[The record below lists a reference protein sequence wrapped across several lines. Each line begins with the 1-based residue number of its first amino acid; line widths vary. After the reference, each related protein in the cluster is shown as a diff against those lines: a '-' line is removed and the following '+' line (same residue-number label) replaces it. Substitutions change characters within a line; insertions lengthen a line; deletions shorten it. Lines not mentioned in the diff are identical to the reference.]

1 VKAMTNETSDRKIT
15 DLQEIKNLIQ
25 KHNPFTNQVTSQHQ
39 VWSNDYFGVETIN
52 QNAFDQI
59 LSIIDQVETN
69 KLENNE
75 SQLEGAFII
84 GERGLGKTQ
93 LIARLHHYL
102 HANGQAFFVYMNE
115 YENLDL
121 IDSEALQALVYSLR
135 RESITKV
142 TQWQILAAE
151 MFFDARGERKHTIEQ
166 VVKQSLVLFKQNAKK
181 INEWTF
187 AISQKVAH
195 IKNMYVIRAI
205 ILTLVPQCVS
215 FALMW
220 LSGKKL
226 TEESA
231 RILGLPTEWEGNALD
246 HINDLLCL
254 ITRYRK
260 VVFCFDELDTPAI
273 SSQMLTTAQI
283 VTSLAKIPTFYNQ
296 PIVFLLAMFPKTHR
310 DEIHDCKDSPMVSTI
325 KAAEERIKYKI
336 ELGELDFTA
345 SLALI
350 ENRLQSFYNH
360 HNVTPPHSFYPFRK
374 EYLVKTFSSGTAI
387 ARRVLRWSE
396 EHWYSPIAIDLDPP
410 PWQPVLPIAEPVA
423 PVDHTNSDSSSDA
436 NPPIAVV
443 PEPTAPKSIAQEYYE
458 EHLQDTYSDIDRLE
472 ANLLDDAEKIT
483 QMLRFAFE
491 RLVKTEQVV
500 AEMRVF
506 GVIEE
511 QDKTY
516 KEIVPFK
523 VKIRKA
529 DKPNGHYAFVG
540 IAVIQKTGLSL
551 TSNLGKL
558 VKFNQQ
564 NKTRACLIRSEDISG
579 NVARKHALNII
590 ENGGEWIKFETKHI
604 VQILALMTCL
614 RKLKQDSEANLTEAD
629 IWEYIDHANILT
641 DNPLIQEILSK
652 PNQQIPK
659 NFTLADLE
667 NLASQL

>member
-1 VKAMTNETSDRKIT
+1 MIHQTNDHKIT
-15 DLQEIKNLIQ
+15 DLQEIKKLIQ
-25 KHNPFTNQVTSQHQ
+25 KNNPFTSQVTSQHH
-39 VWSNDYFGVETIN
+39 VWSKSYSGVEVIN
-52 QNAFDQI
+52 QKAFQDV
-59 LSIIDQVETN
+59 LKIIDRA
-69 KLENNE
+69 NNNYSDYDQPE
-75 SQLEGAFII
+75 LDGACIT
-84 GERGLGKTQ
+84 GERGFGKTQ
-93 LIARLHHYL
+93 LIARLHHHL
-102 HANGQAFFVYMNE
+102 HASDQAFFVYMGE

-121 IDSEALQALVYSLR
+121 IQSELLQALVYSLK
-135 RESITKV
+135 RESSTGV
-142 TQWQILAAE
+142 TQWEILAAE
-151 MFFDARGERKHTIEQ
+151 LYFEARGNKPCSIEHFVSQ
-166 VVKQSLVLFKQNAKK
+166 FPGIVHKNPKLINDLTHGIAKRLP
-181 INEWTF
+181 NL
-187 AISQKVAH
+187 
-195 IKNMYVIRAI
+195 KNIYLIRAI
-205 ILTLVPQCVS
+205 LCILLPQYAPFV
-215 FALMW
+215 LMW

-231 RILGLPTEWEGNALD
+231 KSLGLPIEWEGNSLE
-246 HINDLLCL
+246 HTNDLLNL

-260 VVFCFDELDTPAI
+260 VVFCFDELDTITAI
-273 SSQMLTTAQI
+273 MGKQMLTTAQT
-283 VTSLAKIPTFYNQ
+283 VLCLAKVFYSHR
-296 PIVFLLAMFPKTHR
+296 ITFLLAMFTKTYQ
-310 DEIHDCKDSPMVSTI
+310 DEIKHFASSYMSPVLKS
-325 KAAEERIKYKI
+325 ALDRIKSEIKL
-336 ELGELDFTA
+336 EELDVTA

-387 ARRVLRWSE
+387 ARKVLRWCE